1 MNEVGTPAERAILG
15 YVIDRPDRRL
25 GLDELT
31 ADDFSDPTL
40 GAIWDGISSDL
51 IVGKTLDVVTLEL
64 RFADW
69 GIVGEAADMCR
80 VKMWDWVES
89 GHSITLTQPIIDLIK
104 RDATQRFAM
113 HRMRSAISELGS
125 GEHDPGTVLH
135 GVVRD
140 IHDRASGSKKEMFD
154 SFMLG
159 DLLEMEFTEDF
170 VIPGLLE
177 RQDRVI
183 ITGVEGYGKALAL
196 DTPVLTTGGW
206 SSMGDLKVG
215 QSVFGRDGKATRIV
229 AATNVMQDRE
239 CYTVRFSDGSEI
251 VADAEHLWIT
261 DDYRSRQ
268 PNLKG
273 GEGVRTTRE
282 IAETLT
288 VRDGHCLNHSIR
300 VAEPLVYPEADL
312 PIPPYVL
319 GAWLG
324 DGHTA
329 SARFT
334 CSDEDGPEMVEH
346 FAAEGV
352 TLTRKAYAE
361 MLYLIEGAQV
371 RLREIGVLGGK
382 YIPDSYK
389 RASFGQ
395 RLALAQGLMD
405 SDGTIG
411 RVKGSSRHEFCVTN
425 ERLAHDVHE
434 LLLGLGIK
442 VTFTVDDARIKGRL
456 IGDRYRMTFSTDLPM
471 FRLKRKRDRLVRMKT
486 KRATRRYIT
495 SVEPTESVPVRC
507 IQVDNEDHT
516 YLAGR
521 NLIPTHNS
529 TLARQILLYSAAGL
543 HPFEEHM
550 GIPMTI
556 PKPTKCLVID
566 AENTVK
572 QWSRNASWMVK
583 KIHRYVQPG
592 GRYTVSPAQNVV
604 VVPTGRLNILKPEH
618 LGMIHKL
625 IDQHEPDIVFIGPLY
640 RITRG
645 GMNEENEAMEA
656 IAALDTIRDRGVAL
670 VMEAH
675 SGHSKDG
682 NQRATRPRGSSAL
695 LGWPEF
701 GMGIR
706 PVVEFT
712 PSGPVPQMGK
722 FELNAWRGARERD
735 RKWPE
740 FLTHGTPNDP
750 FPWMSDDE
758 EEPDDGGYGS
768 VGSDG
773 VVPG

>member
-183 ITGVEGYGKALAL
+183 ITGVEGYGK
-196 DTPVLTTGGW
+196 
-206 SSMGDLKVG
+206 
-215 QSVFGRDGKATRIV
+215 
-229 AATNVMQDRE
+229 
-239 CYTVRFSDGSEI
+239 
-251 VADAEHLWIT
+251 
-261 DDYRSRQ
+261 
-268 PNLKG
+268 
-273 GEGVRTTRE
+273 
-282 IAETLT
+282 
-288 VRDGHCLNHSIR
+288 
-300 VAEPLVYPEADL
+300 
-312 PIPPYVL
+312 
-319 GAWLG
+319 
-324 DGHTA
+324 
-329 SARFT
+329 
-334 CSDEDGPEMVEH
+334 
-346 FAAEGV
+346 
-352 TLTRKAYAE
+352 
-361 MLYLIEGAQV
+361 
-371 RLREIGVLGGK
+371 
-382 YIPDSYK
+382 
-389 RASFGQ
+389 
-395 RLALAQGLMD
+395 
-405 SDGTIG
+405 
-411 RVKGSSRHEFCVTN
+411 
-425 ERLAHDVHE
+425 
-434 LLLGLGIK
+434 
-442 VTFTVDDARIKGRL
+442 
-456 IGDRYRMTFSTDLPM
+456 
-471 FRLKRKRDRLVRMKT
+471 
-486 KRATRRYIT
+486 
-495 SVEPTESVPVRC
+495 
-507 IQVDNEDHT
+507 
-516 YLAGR
+516 
-521 NLIPTHNS
+521 S

-550 GIPMTI
+550 GIPLTI

-768 VGSDG
+768 VGPDG